1 MSKFKKGNRVLLSTE
16 GLRDSAVTNLGASK
30 LAPRFIGPFKVLKTI
45 GDAYTLDIPS
55 SLRLHPTFY
64 VGRLKE
70 YRPATLHGLIPI
82 SESRARKSTSLP
94 VLLDARAT
102 SDVAVSPSVHDQ
114 EPGVPGSSSVQAA
127 RDSTVE
133 SHSRSSPPEQHAQE
147 QPQLPAEHRQLCSQP
162 RPHRPG
168 LPGRQHYLREGPPPL
183 VDAEGQVRWLVD
195 RIVGHEDPP
204 RDTTSS
210 DRVSRGIPP
219 ARKYRM
225 RWLGFPPEQD
235 TWEARSSLLR
245 EVPDVV
251 QDYESM
257 ASVHPDASVDV
268 NVLVVHENDE
278 VIHTVEGDHDHEN
291 ESVVMD
297 MFHRVYGNESVV
309 MDMDHRDY
317 ENESVVMDMDHHD
330 YENGIAM
337 RIAQHDDQANVSLTY
352 PEYSAELGSAVE
364 NGDASGVHHE

>member
-1 MSKFKKGNRVLLSTE
+1 M
-16 GLRDSAVTNLGASK
+16 
-30 LAPRFIGPFKVLKTI
+30 
-45 GDAYTLDIPS
+45 
-55 SLRLHPTFY
+55 
-64 VGRLKE
+64 
-70 YRPATLHGLIPI
+70 
-82 SESRARKSTSLP
+82 
-94 VLLDARAT
+94 
-102 SDVAVSPSVHDQ
+102 
-114 EPGVPGSSSVQAA
+114 
-127 RDSTVE
+127 
-133 SHSRSSPPEQHAQE
+133 
-147 QPQLPAEHRQLCSQP
+147 
-162 RPHRPG
+162 
-168 LPGRQHYLREGPPPL
+168 
-183 VDAEGQVRWLVD
+183 D

-297 MFHRVYGNESVV
+297 LFHRV
-309 MDMDHRDY
+309 Y